1 MHLQGSNSNQGVGVG
16 VIKADMTDDMGV
28 GFSFTMTPHGTLTG
42 SSRFNGFENAEAQPS
57 LLTPSANSL
66 MSPSL
71 AFDFPS
77 STNEAEATTEGG
89 MMGPQAVAIFSP
101 SQGTFVF
108 SERY

>member
-1 MHLQGSNSNQGVGVG
+1 MHLPAGNSGVG

-42 SSRFNGFENAEAQPS
+42 SSRFNGFENAEGGREGG
-57 LLTPSANSL
+57 LLTPSTNSL

-77 STNEAEATTEGG
+77 SSNEATGGMEGG
-89 MMGPQAVAIFSP
+89 MMGPQSVAIFSP

>member
-1 MHLQGSNSNQGVGVG
+1 MG

-42 SSRFNGFENAEAQPS
+42 SSRFNGFENAEGGREGG
-57 LLTPSANSL
+57 LLTPSTNSL

-77 STNEAEATTEGG
+77 STNEATTEGG
-89 MMGPQAVAIFSP
+89 MMGPQSVAIFSP

-108 SERY
+108 TERY